1 MISWKYHNSKALKMV
16 RIIGYTTRQKE
27 DGSLFNVLQVQ
38 GGIEML
44 KSKETGQFY
53 ATAKRASVTCT
64 FDEETC
70 KSIIGTEMPGR
81 IVKIETEP
89 YAYVI
94 KETGEEIALQHR
106 HVYLPEGVESDE
118 EKLAK
123 QLEEAFA

>member
-1 MISWKYHNSKALKMV
+1 MV

-38 GGIEML
+38 GGIEMI

-70 KSIIGTEMPGR
+70 KSIIGTEMSGR

-89 YAYVI
+89 FAYVI
-94 KETGEEIALQHR
+94 KETGEEITLHHR
-106 HVYLPEGVESDE
+106 YTYLPDGVESDE

>member
-1 MISWKYHNSKALKMV
+1 MV

>member
-38 GGIEML
+38 GGIEMI

-106 HVYLPEGVESDE
+106 YVYLPEGVESDE

>member
-1 MISWKYHNSKALKMV
+1 MV

-38 GGIEML
+38 GGIEMI

-70 KSIIGTEMPGR
+70 KSIIGTGMSGR

-89 YAYVI
+89 YTYVI
-94 KETGEEIALQHR
+94 KETGEEITLH
-106 HVYLPEGVESDE
+106 HKYTYLPDGVESDE